1 MKKSFTVSLSFL
13 LAALMM
19 QPTVILADS
28 SDSITE
34 ESQEFIEPTTDPPE
48 SSLDED
54 NILKHTEPSQEIVP
68 DDSFCSE
75 PDPDLDSGYLI
86 DPEAKPIESDPIID
100 QKNES
105 ISSLDPSAQETFNE
119 DPLETPKI
127 RPIASQADEPYLGSV
142 QLSFTNDSEECLLI
156 IENFSVIIPS
166 DVSLVSYASDF
177 LKMGVNAR
185 NIAFLIEECRSG
197 QEYDLAE
204 FDHKW
209 ELKPHETLELEIHI
223 KVSCSSTM
231 YKMQN
236 EIVYDYHYEEDLSL
250 IPPQIDPKP
259 TIHVPDYDQADKPGD
274 SDLEIPDPSF
284 DEAMFV
290 DPLPV
295 VSDEAS
301 MIPEIDP
308 GEISESI
315 EPEIQLP
322 ELNNGTEE
330 SEDEQPVNESLDQEA
345 QQEIEENHCEISE
358 QDNGESP

>member
-54 NILKHTEPSQEIVP
+54 PILEHTEPSQEIAP

-119 DPLETPKI
+119 DPLETPEI

-142 QLSFTNDSEECLLI
+142 QLSFTNDSEKCLLI

-185 NIAFLIEECRSG
+185 NIAFLIKECRSG
-197 QEYDLAE
+197 QEYDLAD

-209 ELKPHETLELEIHI
+209 ELKPYETLELEIHV

-231 YKMQN
+231 YKMKN

-259 TIHVPDYDQADKPGD
+259 TIHVPDYDQFEKPGN
-274 SDLEIPDPSF
+274 SDLEIPDSSF

-295 VSDEAS
+295 VSDESAL
-301 MIPEIDP
+301 IPEIDP
-308 GEISESI
+308 GEISEMN

-330 SEDEQPVNESLDQEA
+330 SENEQPVDEGLDQES
-345 QQEIEENHCEISE
+345 QQEIENHCEISE